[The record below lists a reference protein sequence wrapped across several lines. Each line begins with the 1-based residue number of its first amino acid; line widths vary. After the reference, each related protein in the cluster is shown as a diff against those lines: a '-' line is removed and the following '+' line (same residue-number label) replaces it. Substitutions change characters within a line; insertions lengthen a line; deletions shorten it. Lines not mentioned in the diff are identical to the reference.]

1 MMYAITWNNSGTKM
15 IQVGIEPKRLID
27 EMNQNQISVV
37 ISNMRCIQ
45 ASIYLLRIV
54 EMAKSLEVQK
64 QQWLVK
70 R

>member
-37 ISNMRCIQ
+37 ISNMPMYTGINIFV
-45 ASIYLLRIV
+45 ADSGDGKILGSTKA
-54 EMAKSLEVQK
+54 AK
-64 QQWLVK
+64 

>member
-37 ISNMRCIQ
+37 ISNMPMYTGINIFV
-45 ASIYLLRIV
+45 ADS
-54 EMAKSLEVQK
+54 
-64 QQWLVK
+64 
-70 R
+70 

>member
-37 ISNMRCIQ
+37 ICIQ